1 MSLKT
6 FIIDGNNFSDLQS
19 FYNEVVNVLTKDF
32 ADKFG
37 RNMNA
42 FDDILMGGFSKF
54 EYQEAI
60 TLIWKN
66 VEKSKIDLGWPET
79 IKYIEDKLKKCHPSN
94 IKSVENDLKL
104 AKEGKGQTL
113 FEIIVDRIKKQK
125 HIQFIVQ

>member
-66 VEKSKIDLGWPET
+66 VEKS
-79 IKYIEDKLKKCHPSN
+79 
-94 IKSVENDLKL
+94 
-104 AKEGKGQTL
+104 
-113 FEIIVDRIKKQK
+113 EIA
-125 HIQFIVQ
+125 

>member
-6 FIIDGNNFSDLQS
+6 LVINGNNFSDLQS
-19 FYNEVVNVLTKDF
+19 FYDETVNVLTVDF

-42 FDDILMGGFSKF
+42 FDDILLGGFRKF
-54 EYQEAI
+54 EYQETI
-60 TLIWKN
+60 NLIWKN
-66 VEKSKIDLGWPET
+66 AEKSKKDLGWPET

-94 IKSVENDLKL
+94 IKSIENDLKL